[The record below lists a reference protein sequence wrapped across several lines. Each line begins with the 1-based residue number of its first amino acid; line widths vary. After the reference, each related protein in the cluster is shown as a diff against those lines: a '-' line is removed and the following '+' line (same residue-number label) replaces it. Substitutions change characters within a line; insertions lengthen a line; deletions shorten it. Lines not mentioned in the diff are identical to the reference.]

1 MANHASSKKRVKRN
15 AARNEVNTARKS
27 RMRSSIK
34 KVEQA
39 IEAGKSK
46 DAQEALQK
54 AQPEIS
60 RAVSKGIL
68 HKNTAARK
76 VSRLSKRIKGLK

>member
-15 AARNEVNTARKS
+15 AARALVNTNRKS
-27 RMRSSIK
+27 RMRTFIK

-39 IEAGKSK
+39 IEGGSAK
-46 DAQEALQK
+46 DAQAALVA
-54 AQPEIS
+54 AQPEIY
-60 RAVSKGIL
+60 RGVSKGLL

-76 VSRLSKRIKGLK
+76 MSRLSARIKALK